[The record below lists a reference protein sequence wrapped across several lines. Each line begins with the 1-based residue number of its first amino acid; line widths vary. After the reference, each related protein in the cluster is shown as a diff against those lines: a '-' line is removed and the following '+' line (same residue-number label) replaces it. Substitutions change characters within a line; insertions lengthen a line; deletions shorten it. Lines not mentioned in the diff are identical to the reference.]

1 MKSLFNKYEAYNT
14 HGNEVSNEMQQALE
28 PIIEKWANRG
38 YKITDIE
45 SIAVGNVITIG
56 CILRLKKSIR
66 MVKDKAKKNRL
77 VG

>member
-14 HGNEVSNEMQQALE
+14 HGNKVSNEMQQALE
-28 PIIEKWANRG
+28 PIIEKWANKG

-56 CILRLKKSIR
+56 CILRLKKSVS
-66 MVKDKAKKNRL
+66 MVKQEKNRS